1 MTKYLITGGAGFIG
15 SHIAEFLSKQ
25 GNEVTILDSLRTG
38 FSENLDHLNVQFIQ
52 GDIRDKGLVKDLTKN
67 TSAIFHLAALV
78 SVPES
83 LTKINEC
90 VEINTVGTLN
100 VLEAAR
106 ETQNCKVI
114 LSTSAAN
121 YGDNP
126 VLPKVETM
134 LPEPM
139 TPYAITKLDG
149 EYYLKMYKDQWNVP
163 TTSLRYFN
171 VFGPR
176 QDPKSAYAAAIPIF
190 INKALQNEDIS
201 IYGDGLQTRDFIY
214 VKDVVKANI
223 LASTKG
229 SGTYNVAL
237 GHSTSILELAENIIN
252 ITNSK
257 SQIQFLDERAGDI
270 KHSQANPGKFNELG
284 FKPDYTIQ
292 EALEETISFYHKEL
306 LVSRPPNYRKKSSY

>member
-1 MTKYLITGGAGFIG
+1 MKNKYLITGGAGFIG
-15 SHIAEFLSKQ
+15 SHIAEFLSNQ
-25 GNEVTILDSLRTG
+25 GHEVTVLDSLRTG
-38 FSENLDHLNVQFIQ
+38 FTKNLDDLNVKFVK
-52 GDIRDKGLVKDLTKN
+52 GDIRDKDLVKEVAKN
-67 TSAIFHLAALV
+67 ASAIFHLAALV

-83 LTKINEC
+83 LTQISEC
-90 VEINTVGTLN
+90 VDINTIGTLN
-100 VLEAAR
+100 ILEAAR

-134 LPEPM
+134 VPEPM

-149 EYYLKMYKDQWNVP
+149 EYYLKMYQDQWNVP

-176 QDPKSAYAAAIPIF
+176 QNPKSAYAAAVPIF
-190 INKALQNEDIS
+190 INKALQNESIT
-201 IYGDGLQTRDFIY
+201 IYGDGLQTRDFVY
-214 VKDVVKANI
+214 VKDVVKANM

-257 SQIQFLDERAGDI
+257 SQIQFLNKRAGDI
-270 KHSQANPGKFNELG
+270 KHSQANPEKFNKLG
-284 FKPDYTIQ
+284 FNPDYTIQ
-292 EALEETISFYHKEL
+292 EALEETITFYENEL
-306 LVSRPPNYRKKSSY
+306 SEN